1 MRGIEVVLH
10 VKTEIGKDPLN
21 HPIYEERPEVVEN
34 VLVAPMSTQEILD
47 TLNLTGREAVYQLGI
62 PKKDDHDWKA
72 GSRVTFFGED
82 WRIVGIPQ
90 EGIED
95 LIPLCW
101 NKKVRVERYEQ
112 G

>member
-21 HPIYEERPEVVEN
+21 HPIYEEHPEVVEN

-62 PKKDDHDWKA
+62 PKRTTTTGRQAA
-72 GSRVTFFGED
+72 GSRSSARIGESLVSRRRAS
-82 WRIVGIPQ
+82 RI
-90 EGIED
+90 
-95 LIPLCW
+95 
-101 NKKVRVERYEQ
+101 
-112 G
+112 